1 MENGITPELL
11 SEVMEIRLKLAKGE
25 IEPMSIDDLDKV
37 SGGGYQRIPFDANRA
52 IGGWTFIELYN
63 TLCELYKSLITNTD
77 FKTAKDITL
86 NMGVTLMPSPFWHEE
101 SGSIDTFPKFIAEP
115 MWRMWTADPDG
126 GFF

>member
-37 SGGGYQRIPFDANRA
+37 SGGANERVPLDTNRL
-52 IGGWTFIELYN
+52 IGGWTFTELYN
-63 TLCELYKSLITNTD
+63 VLCELYKSYITDTD

-86 NMGVTLMPSPFWHEE
+86 NMAVALVPSPFWHDE
-101 SGSIDTFPKFIAEP
+101 SYDVFPDFISEP
-115 MWRMWTADPDG
+115 MIRLWTSQDG
-126 GFF
+126 GFY